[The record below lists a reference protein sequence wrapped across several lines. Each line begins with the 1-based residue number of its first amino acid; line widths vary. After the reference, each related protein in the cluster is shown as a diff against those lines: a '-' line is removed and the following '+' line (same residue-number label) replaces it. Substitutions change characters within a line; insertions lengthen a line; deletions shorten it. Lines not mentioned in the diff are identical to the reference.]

1 MKYPYDEKKF
11 QKHLAIMRHEK
22 YQQYEK
28 YRVRINLK
36 WGGEYPG
43 HSQAILTPIGFQD
56 GREELLRNT
65 LGFITGNFQTLY
77 EKTLEAM
84 LQVFGSAGVGSR
96 TENGVVKSLADLHEA
111 RAEQNFISLVQINL
125 DDVKDDIAVFS
136 FISELKYEEYETPED
151 GCEFVFDHDR
161 LLFWG
166 DGNMGEHIFDY
177 GNEFWKGR
185 NSEFV

>member
-11 QKHLAIMRHEK
+11 QKHLAIMHHEK
-22 YQQYEK
+22 YEQYEK

-43 HSQAILTPIGFQD
+43 HSHAILIPIGFHD

-84 LQVFGSAGVGSR
+84 LHVWACGSGKPNRKRG
-96 TENGVVKSLADLHEA
+96 VKSLADLHEV
-111 RAEQNFISLVQINL
+111 RAEQDFIRLVQINL
-125 DDVKDDIAVFS
+125 NDVKDDIAVFS
-136 FISELKYEEYETPED
+136 FISELKYKEYDVPED

-177 GNEFWKGR
+177 GNEFWKGK